1 MGSQM
6 VGRDWATK
14 HTRLSLTRIISSPCS
29 GAYRAA
35 IVTVLCPFLL
45 IFITCINAGS
55 VLVLAFSPHCGGVFS
70 CFSMLS
76 NFGGK
81 PGIVIFTLDSEYYS
95 IPVNTLELCSV
106 PWLRSSETV

>member
-1 MGSQM
+1 MYLLHEAQ
-6 VGRDWATK
+6 RL
-14 HTRLSLTRIISSPCS
+14 RLS
-29 GAYRAA
+29 AA
-35 IVTVLCPFLL
+35 EGGHRFPEIWRRTV
-45 IFITCINAGS
+45 S
-55 VLVLAFSPHCGGVFS
+55 WGVFS